1 MAVQT
6 AMSDSGRVPVKNVPL
21 TATAAIQA
29 AVEAANEI
37 HKLLDA
43 ECDAGEVDLAS
54 LEGAVERLKTFKGDK
69 GNNGSYW
76 FESFSSFL
84 RMLWGAL
91 TGTNSTETR
100 AALRA
105 KARGE
110 LTAIRVRIDRLKRTA
125 ASTRN
130 SVSALEDAVASAAK
144 IASDCLDE
152 INQRVAT
159 AAAKSGG
166 L

>member
-1 MAVQT
+1 MG
-6 AMSDSGRVPVKNVPL
+6 DPDRVPVENVPL

-37 HKLLDA
+37 NTLLDA
-43 ECDAGEVDLAS
+43 ECNAGEMELAK
-54 LEGAVERLKTFKGDK
+54 LEGAVKRLKTFKGEK

-91 TGTNSTETR
+91 TGTKSAETR
-100 AALRA
+100 AALRTEA
-105 KARGE
+105 KTT
-110 LTAIRVRIDRLKRTA
+110 LNAIKTSIRRLKITA
-125 ASTRN
+125 ASTRK
-130 SVSALEDAVASAAK
+130 SVETLEEAVARAAE

-152 INQRVAT
+152 INQRVAI
-159 AAAKSGG
+159 ADAKSGS